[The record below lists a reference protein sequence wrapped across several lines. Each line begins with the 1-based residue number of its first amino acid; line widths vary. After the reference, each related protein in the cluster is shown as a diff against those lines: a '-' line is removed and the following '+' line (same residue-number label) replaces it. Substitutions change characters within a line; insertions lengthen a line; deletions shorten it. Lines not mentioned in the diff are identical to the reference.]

1 MFQCVNADA
10 LPTKFD
16 AKSVSGNVCTFFPF
30 ILLTLSCAEAPTG
43 EDLRALSLFAGL
55 KYFKFILRWVWIA
68 GTSHFFH
75 QAVEEVSVVSVLLMQ
90 ALSIKMD
97 MLVTAELLL

>member
-43 EDLRALSLFAGL
+43 GGSQSFVVICW
-55 KYFKFILRWVWIA
+55 FKIF
-68 GTSHFFH
+68 
-75 QAVEEVSVVSVLLMQ
+75 
-90 ALSIKMD
+90 
-97 MLVTAELLL
+97 